1 MSQSVTST
9 SSTSST
15 GNAPIRI
22 AFLHA
27 SWHADIVGEAR
38 KSFETEIERLG
49 VPVAGIEFIELPG
62 AFEIPLHA
70 KQLALTK
77 RFDAVVACGFVV
89 DGGIYRHDF
98 VASAVISGLMSVQL
112 ETGVPMISV
121 VLTPHHFH
129 EHAEHLNFYHAHFKV
144 KGEEA
149 ARACVN
155 TVASLH
161 RVAALSA

>member
-1 MSQSVTST
+1 MAQLFTST
-9 SSTSST
+9 ASTS
-15 GNAPIRI
+15 PQPMRI

-38 KSFETEIERLG
+38 KSFAAEIDRLG
-49 VPVAGIEFIELPG
+49 TPVSSIDEFELPG

-77 RFDAVVACGFVV
+77 RYDAVVACAFVV

-98 VASAVISGLMSVQL
+98 VASAVVSGLMTVQL

-129 EHAEHLNFYHAHFKV
+129 EHAEHQNFYHAHFKQ

-149 ARACVN
+149 ARACVK
-155 TVASLH
+155 TVASL
-161 RVAALSA
+161 RQLTALA

>member
-1 MSQSVTST
+1 MRQFSNADTAA
-9 SSTSST
+9 SSAEDNE
-15 GNAPIRI
+15 GARPMRI

-38 KSFETEIERLG
+38 RSFEAEIARLG
-49 VPVAGIEFIELPG
+49 TPVAAIAHFELPG

-70 KQLALTK
+70 KRLAESG

-121 VLTPHHFH
+121 VLTPHHSTSMPITRSSTMPTSGRK
-129 EHAEHLNFYHAHFKV
+129 AKRR
-144 KGEEA
+144 
-149 ARACVN
+149 RAP
-155 TVASLH
+155 A
-161 RVAALSA
+161 